1 MLKKTFERRKYVIMI
16 IFAALGS
23 VYLIRLFLLQ
33 VLQNEYKLSADS
45 NVLRYVTQ
53 YPARGVVYDRN
64 GKLLVINEPAY
75 DLLVLP
81 KQVKNLDT
89 LELCSLLKIDKED
102 FRRRMLKARQLSMFK
117 PSIFLEQI
125 SEEDFGYLEE
135 KLYKFPGFFIQ
146 PRTLRSYPSSTAA
159 HLLGYVGEVNKT
171 DIDENPY
178 YKQGDYIGKSGI
190 ERAYEVQLRGK
201 KGLRI
206 RLVDVHNREMGSYMD
221 GKYDT
226 AAVAG
231 KDIHLTIDA
240 DLQAYGELLM
250 QNKRGGIVAIEPGSG
265 EILALVSSPS
275 YDPNLLV
282 GRIRTKNFNILNQDS
297 MKPLF
302 NRATMAQYPPGS
314 VFKTVNT
321 LIGLEEGVLNI
332 NTRYGC
338 HGTSTIPIACSHN
351 HPAPLD
357 LLHAIEQSCNP
368 YFWQVYKSILEQ
380 RKFRNTQ
387 QAFNHWR
394 ELVASFGI
402 GSRLD
407 GDMLEQENGNLPTDS
422 YYNKYFGVNG
432 WRPLTIRSL
441 SVGQGEIELTPLQLA
456 NLAATIANRGYY
468 YPPHVLKDVIG
479 GDTVMNHFKNK
490 IKTEIEPQ
498 YFYTL
503 VDGMRLVFQGASGTA
518 RAWKIEGVECCGK
531 TGTAQNPHGANHSV
545 FIAFAPADFPQ
556 IAICVVVENS
566 GYGAT
571 WAAPI
576 ASLIMEKYL
585 KGEIK
590 NKAVEERMINADF
603 IHPQ

>member
-1 MLKKTFERRKYVIMI
+1 MLKKTFERRKYI
-16 IFAALGS
+16 IIAIFLILGFI
-23 VYLIRLFLLQ
+23 YILRLFFLQ

-53 YPARGVVYDRN
+53 YPARGLVYDRN
-64 GKLLVINEPAY
+64 GKLLVINEAAY

-81 KQVKNLDT
+81 KQVKAFDT
-89 LELCSLLKIDKED
+89 TELCTLLKIDRED
-102 FRRRMLKARQLSMFK
+102 FRRRLLKARQHSMFK

-125 SEEDFGYLEE
+125 SKEDFGYLEE
-135 KLYKFPGFFIQ
+135 KLYKFPGFYIQ
-146 PRTLRSYPSSTAA
+146 PRTLRSYPNPMAA
-159 HLLGYVGEVNKT
+159 HLLGYIGEVGKS
-171 DIDENPY
+171 DIESNTY
-178 YKQGDYIGKSGI
+178 YKQGDYIGKSGL
-190 ERAYEVQLRGK
+190 EKSYEELLRGK

-226 AAVAG
+226 AALAG
-231 KDIHLTIDA
+231 RDIHITIDA
-240 DLQAYGELLM
+240 DLQAYGERLM
-250 QNKRGGIVAIEPGSG
+250 QNKRGSIVAIEPATG

-282 GRIRTKNFNILNQDS
+282 GRIRSKNFNILNQDTL
-297 MKPLF
+297 KPLF

-314 VFKTVNT
+314 SFKTVNT
-321 LIGLEEGVLNI
+321 VIALQEGVLNI

-338 HGTSTIPIACSHN
+338 HGVSTKPIACSHN

-368 YFWQVYKSILEQ
+368 YFWQVFKSILNQ
-380 RKFRNTQ
+380 PKFRTTQ

-394 ELVASFGI
+394 ELVSSFGI
-402 GSRLD
+402 GSQ
-407 GDMLEQENGNLPTDS
+407 LESDIPDQADGNLPTDS

-432 WRPLTIRSL
+432 WTPLTIRSL
-441 SVGQGEIELTPLQLA
+441 SVGQGEIELTPLQMA
-456 NLAATIANRGYY
+456 NLVATIANRGFYC
-468 YPPHVLKDVIG
+468 PPHVLKDVIG
-479 GDTVMNHFKNK
+479 GDTITDRFKKK
-490 IKTEIEPQ
+490 INTAVSPQ

-518 RAWKIEGVECCGK
+518 RYYKIEGIECCGK

-545 FIAFAPADFPQ
+545 FIAFAPADNPK
-556 IAICVVVENS
+556 IAVAVVVENS

-585 KGEIK
+585 KGDIK
-590 NKAVEERMINADF
+590 NKAVEDRMINADF
-603 IHPQ
+603 IH